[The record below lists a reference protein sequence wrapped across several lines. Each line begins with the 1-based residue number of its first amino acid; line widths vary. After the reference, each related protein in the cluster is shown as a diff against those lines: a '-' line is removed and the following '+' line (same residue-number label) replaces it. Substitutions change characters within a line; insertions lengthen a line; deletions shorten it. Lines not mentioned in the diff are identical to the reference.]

1 MKQTETLVAQV
12 PQTAPEDE
20 QQLNREVTDIEFQ
33 AESMVILSDDDY
45 TSAGEFGKMLKQKA
59 AQVTSFFKPM
69 KDSAYQAHKAICD
82 REKAMLTPLKNAEK
96 TVKKAMGDY
105 FAEQERKRQR
115 LRGSVSSRKLLRWSR
130 PAIRTGLSP
139 PCRRPWSWTKLRA
152 IPWRPRQSRRCPA
165 SVRLRTGKSPA
176 STRRRSLCP
185 WPAWNCAR
193 WTPRPSCG

>member
-45 TSAGEFGKMLKQKA
+45 TAAGEFGKMLKQKA

-105 FAEQERKRQR
+105 FAEQERKRQEAEAELAR
-115 LRGSVSSRKLLRWSR
+115 LEEDLRWKLLEMSGRKER
-130 PAIRTGLSP
+130 GAD
-139 PCRRPWSWTKLRA
+139 
-152 IPWRPRQSRRCPA
+152 
-165 SVRLRTGKSPA
+165 
-176 STRRRSLCP
+176 
-185 WPAWNCAR
+185 
-193 WTPRPSCG
+193 